1 MKWVEDQRILQQL
14 KDGDQR
20 TFKNVYEA
28 HRDRF
33 IHFARRYQISDDD
46 IIDIYQDVYIALY
59 ENIKNKRLVEL
70 KSTLSTYLHSVG
82 KYMIRDFLRKNN
94 RRNDYK
100 SLENTPSEAEDIA
113 HFDLDTDQPTEQQ
126 QLMYRHFKA
135 LGEACQK
142 LLTLFYLRGL
152 NLEEIMQV
160 GGYNSI
166 NVVKSSKSRC
176 LKDLKQ
182 RIAENR

>member
-1 MKWVEDQRILQQL
+1 MKWAEDQRILQEL
-14 KDGDQR
+14 KDGSQA
-20 TFKNVYEA
+20 TFKKVYEE
-28 HRDRF
+28 HRERF
-33 IHFARRYQISDDD
+33 IHFARRYQIADDD

-82 KYMIRDFLRKNN
+82 KYMVRDFLRKNN

-100 SLENTPSEAEDIA
+100 SLENSPAETDGMSQ
-113 HFDLDTDQPTEQQ
+113 FDLDTDQPTEHQ
-126 QLMYRHFKA
+126 QLMLRHFRS
-135 LGEACQK
+135 LGETCQK

-152 NLEEIMQV
+152 NLEEIMQI
-160 GGYNSI
+160 GGYSSI

-182 RIAENR
+182 RVTEDR